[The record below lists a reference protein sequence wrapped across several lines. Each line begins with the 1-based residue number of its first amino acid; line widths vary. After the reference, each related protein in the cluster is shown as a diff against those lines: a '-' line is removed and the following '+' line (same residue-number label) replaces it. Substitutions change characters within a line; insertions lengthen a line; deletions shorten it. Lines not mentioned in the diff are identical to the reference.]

1 MLYDIIE
8 QTKIFGNLNKV
19 DRKLKNI
26 IEDDS
31 HYYNLIRNNSN
42 EKDIQLQKKFSR
54 EKDGPIRSRPNDE
67 ENNNTS
73 KPIETPANKTD
84 SHRNSIKKHYDF
96 GENNIFLKNETSNE
110 DKNSSVSYSS
120 SSESEFDDDIYK
132 YNIDPETI
140 KEYFSFLFT
149 NVKKKRTYSIS
160 SSKTSNVLDRMV
172 KKDSS
177 SFEKLNI

>member
-1 MLYDIIE
+1 MFYDIID
-8 QTKIFGNLNKV
+8 QTKIFGDLNKV
-19 DRKLKNI
+19 DRRLKNI

-42 EKDIQLQKKFSR
+42 DKDVQLQKKFSR
-54 EKDGPIRSRPNDE
+54 EKDGPIRSRPNEDE
-67 ENNNTS
+67 NINSS
-73 KPIETPANKTD
+73 KPVETPTNKIF
-84 SHRNSIKKHYDF
+84 SPRNSIKKQYDF

-132 YNIDPETI
+132 YNIDPDKI

-160 SSKTSNVLDRMV
+160 SSKTSSVLDRMV

-177 SFEKLNI
+177 SFEKINI